1 MKRITLFFLTCL
13 LAPPVMAE
21 EVDKRLDAA
30 ADGHVN
36 ISNIS
41 GEITVKGWSRNQVEV
56 TGSLGRNV
64 EKLIFE
70 RDGNEIT
77 IKVKVPRRSSRGI
90 ESDLHIKVPQNSSI
104 DVGTVS
110 ADIDV
115 RDVTGDQDLHTVSGD
130 VATESTG
137 ADMEAE
143 SVSGDVE
150 IVGDNADGEI
160 EASTVSGNVTL
171 FHVAGEIS
179 AESVSGD
186 VIVDEG
192 LFTRVEA
199 GTVSGDIVFR
209 AGLRD
214 GGKLGMETVNGDI
227 DVEFSGDVSAKFEV
241 DTFNG
246 QIRNCFGPKA
256 VKTSKYLNSVELVF
270 TEGSGDGRVEISTM
284 NGDVSI
290 CKK

>member
-13 LAPPVMAE
+13 LASPVMAE

-64 EKLIFE
+64 EKLVFE
-70 RDGNEIT
+70 RDGDEIT

-115 RDVTGDQDLHTVSGD
+115 RDVTGDQGLHTVSGD

-160 EASTVSGNVTL
+160 EASTVSGDVTL

-186 VIVDEG
+186 IIVNEG
-192 LFTRVEA
+192 SFTRVEA
-199 GTVSGDIVFR
+199 GTVSGVIIFR

-214 GGKLGMETVNGDI
+214 GGKLGMETINGDI

-256 VKTSKYLNSVELVF
+256 VKTSKYLHSVELVF